1 MVWGAAPLPD
11 GSPLSLAVR
20 SAANRERALRRVRW
34 RVGTAQSLLSAHR
47 LAPPSVGRPALKRRM
62 RSVLFGGLVIEMGTE
77 PWERVLDAAAAA
89 AGAPGRVPAF
99 QLGSGGAAIAGI
111 RLGTGE
117 PAVLRVGRAGRTVDP
132 HGAALA
138 LEHLRQHHF
147 RLAPLPLGHG
157 AVAGASWSAEAYLP
171 GRRPSRLTSRL
182 AREVERAWV
191 RLPKSPTPPAATAFD
206 LGKIASRLP
215 RHSGQLSRLTT
226 WVRAV
231 VASLPSVVRHGDL
244 WTGNLLAL
252 RGALSGVIDWDALH
266 LSGMPGADLLQL
278 YGTERELTST
288 RSLGAVWL
296 REPWNDEDFRTW
308 TVTYWRDVEVT
319 ATADVLHAAGVAW
332 WAAQIA
338 GTLDRLPHR
347 ANDERWVTANVDAV
361 LSRLCP

>member
-191 RLPKSPTPPAATAFD
+191 
-206 LGKIASRLP
+206 
-215 RHSGQLSRLTT
+215 
-226 WVRAV
+226 
-231 VASLPSVVRHGDL
+231 ASLPSVVRHGDL